1 MLIYCVKVMEAIED
15 RKNLKIDNEYVRDKS
30 APTERRGLERGQ
42 HSCGKRA
49 GEGAAHCVL
58 IHCVLIYCVLI
69 HCVLTYC
76 VLTYCVLCMQA
87 QRRKGSL
94 IVMSSTLQSRIQR
107 KLRVAGARSS
117 RCASC
122 ERAVLLGLCCWGCAA
137 GAVLLELCY

>member
-58 IHCVLIYCVLI
+58 IYCVLI
-69 HCVLTYC
+69 HCVL
-76 VLTYCVLCMQA
+76 CMQP
-87 QRRKGSL
+87 QRHKESL

-107 KLRVAGARSS
+107 KLRVAEARSS
-117 RCASC
+117 RCAS
-122 ERAVLLGLCCWGCAA
+122 CAA
-137 GAVLLELCY
+137 GAVLLELCC